1 MAQAADE
8 VISVRPD
15 FRSGL
20 WRGLSCPVL
29 FKPFH
34 FIPNASTLPRIT
46 PTAELVRDARE
57 RLGVS
62 DGKSLVAYFGLL
74 YPPRGVDQ
82 LFAIADPVKHYLA
95 VVGGQIQSASNYY
108 QALTRA
114 AHQSAWPCSV
124 DFKGFLPAEEAAA

>member
-1 MAQAADE
+1 MKALFQPVGTGVCPCRLKSDFLSVICSFSKITQIMMAQAADE

-20 WRGLSCPVL
+20 WTGLSWPVL
-29 FKPFH
+29 FKSFH
-34 FIPNASTLPRIT
+34 FIPNASTLPLVT
-46 PTAELVRDARE
+46 STAELLREARE

-82 LFAIADPVKHYLA
+82 LFAMADP
-95 VVGGQIQSASNYY
+95 S
-108 QALTRA
+108 
-114 AHQSAWPCSV
+114 
-124 DFKGFLPAEEAAA
+124 